1 MDISV
6 DAVRDD
12 GIGAPELRV
21 GARLKQQRLERR
33 LELAD
38 VARETRVPMR
48 HLAAIEADEHESLP
62 ALPYTIG
69 FVKSYARCVG
79 LSPDEIGAQ
88 FRAETPKAHYVPM
101 AAPLE
106 PLDEKRVPPR
116 GVVAACAAAI
126 VLLIGGVAAF
136 STGVFGDDEGP
147 AVAAAPTQPSE
158 PLVVH
163 QAAARPAPTPNG
175 FDVPPG
181 SAAQQVTEPA
191 TAGGDPA
198 VQLASA
204 TPAPAEGAA
213 ATDSNDQA
221 QSADAQQV
229 AMAGGPVVITAS
241 EDAWLKVYDKS
252 TKTSVKMGILKAGER
267 YEVPR
272 DQPDLMLWTGRAG
285 ALQIS
290 VGGKTLPPLGG
301 QAETVRDVSLTPAAL
316 LARAG

>member
-38 VARETRVPMR
+38 VARETRVPIR
-48 HLAAIEADEHESLP
+48 HLAAIEADEHENLP
-62 ALPYTIG
+62 ALPYAIG

-88 FRAETPKAHYVPM
+88 FRAETPKAHYVPP

-116 GVVAACAAAI
+116 GIVAACAVAI
-126 VLLIGGVAAF
+126 VLVIGGVAAF
-136 STGVFGDDEGP
+136 STGVFGDDEEP
-147 AVAAAPTQPSE
+147 AVAAATTQPSE
-158 PLVVH
+158 PLVV
-163 QAAARPAPTPNG
+163 QQTATRSTPAADG
-175 FDVPPG
+175 FDVLPG
-181 SAAQQVTEPA
+181 SASEQVAGEAPA
-191 TAGGDPA
+191 GDDPTA
-198 VQLASA
+198 QLASA
-204 TPAPAEGAA
+204 MPAPAESAA
-213 ATDSNDQA
+213 PADEQA
-221 QSADAQQV
+221 PADGVQQV

-241 EDAWLKVYDKS
+241 EDAWLKVYDKD

-267 YEVPR
+267 YEVPSDR
-272 DQPDLMLWTGRAG
+272 PDLMLWTGRAG

-290 VGGKTLPPLGG
+290 VGGKMLPPLGG
-301 QAETVRDVSLTPAAL
+301 QAETVRDVSLAPASL
-316 LARAG
+316 LARAS